1 MVHVANPVTPGSGVA
16 TLRHV
21 VGGVGRVRVR
31 HFGEAVHR
39 GQKVVDTA
47 VVGLYK
53 LNSVYPK
60 RLLST
65 LD

>member
-1 MVHVANPVTPGSGVA
+1 VA